1 MNTSSYVRINIT
13 LPRDLVKEL
22 KEKIPSRGL
31 SKFLA
36 DAAEE
41 KVEEL
46 TREEALKELL
56 AAPPAFPHIKDSVKW
71 VRDLRRR
78 DLKRLKRL
86 GI

>member
-13 LPRDLVKEL
+13 LPRGLVKEL